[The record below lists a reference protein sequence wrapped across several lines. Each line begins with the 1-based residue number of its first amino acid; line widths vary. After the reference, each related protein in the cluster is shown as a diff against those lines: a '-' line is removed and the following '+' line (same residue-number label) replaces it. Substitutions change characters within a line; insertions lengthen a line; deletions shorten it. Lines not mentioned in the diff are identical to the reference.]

1 MIRYNTQKLITMNAN
16 QTIKMCVGLSLF
28 LFCTIM
34 YGQDKPQIT
43 MGNGESNWIALE
55 DVKRDGP
62 TLTFSDVNIVGDGW
76 LVIHPFEDGKPNGDK
91 YVGATFLNDGNN
103 QNVEVLVHKGLD
115 SGEMIIVMLH
125 SDSNSNQIFDF
136 VFVDDVN
143 VMDRAVFEG
152 NVMIAHAISVP

>member
-1 MIRYNTQKLITMNAN
+1 MEVNNAIKIVIGLTFMLL
-16 QTIKMCVGLSLF
+16 QTVVQ
-28 LFCTIM
+28 
-34 YGQDKPQIT
+34 GQEKSQMT
-43 MGNGESNWIALE
+43 MGNGENNWIVLD

-62 TLTFSDVNIVGDGW
+62 VLTFSNIRIEGDGW

-103 QNVEVLVHKGLD
+103 KDVKIKVHKGLE

-125 SDSNSNQIFDF
+125 SDSNSNKIFDF

-143 VMDRAVFEG
+143 VMDKAVFEG
-152 NVMIAHAISVP
+152 HKMIAHAISVP